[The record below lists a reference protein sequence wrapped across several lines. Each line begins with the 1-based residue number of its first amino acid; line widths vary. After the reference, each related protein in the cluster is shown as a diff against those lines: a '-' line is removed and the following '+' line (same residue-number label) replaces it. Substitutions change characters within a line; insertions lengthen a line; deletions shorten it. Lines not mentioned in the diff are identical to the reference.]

1 MKNNLILIGFMGAG
15 KTSVGLAYANARSK
29 RFLDT
34 DQMIEQMAGMSIRE
48 IFDIQGEA
56 AFRSMEAEM
65 LKRLLEEAE
74 ETVVST
80 GGGLPLREEN
90 QRILKE
96 LGRVIY
102 LKVSPE
108 TVLNRLKGD
117 TTRPLLAGEDPKGKV
132 CRLLW
137 DRGPIYESA
146 AHMTI
151 DVDEMTVEEIVS
163 EMESLPL

>member
-15 KTSVGLAYANARSK
+15 KTSVGLAYANARNK
-29 RFLDT
+29 RLLDT

-74 ETVVST
+74 ETVIST

-102 LKVSPE
+102 LKVRPE

-132 CRLLW
+132 CRLLS
-137 DRGPIYESA
+137 DRSPIYESA

-163 EMESLPL
+163 EMETLHL